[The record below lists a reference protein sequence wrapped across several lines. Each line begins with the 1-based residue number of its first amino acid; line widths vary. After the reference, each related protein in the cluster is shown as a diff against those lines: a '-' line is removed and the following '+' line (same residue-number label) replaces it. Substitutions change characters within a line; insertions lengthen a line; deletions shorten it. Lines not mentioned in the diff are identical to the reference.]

1 MMPQALQER
10 VSRVAVEAHEVYLD
24 DRYVGTVR
32 RQANADGWIAHP
44 RNTMPWSFSTLDEAM
59 EYTVDL
65 EVRAQRF
72 FAGEP
77 S

>member
-32 RQANADGWIAHP
+32 RQANANWIAHP
-44 RNTMPWSFSTLDEAM
+44 RNTMPCSFSTLDEAM